1 MLTRCRWAQASVIE
15 QQYHDL
21 EWGVPEHDDQ
31 KLFEFLTLEGAQAGL
46 SWRTVLQKREA
57 YRLAFDQFNVEKI
70 ANYSENKFAELIAN
84 RGIIRNKSKI
94 RSTVANAQA
103 YITVQQ
109 TFGSFDNYLWG
120 FVDGKPIHNHWQSH
134 EQLPAFD
141 DISLQLSKDLQKRGF
156 KFVGKTICYAL
167 MQAVGLVND
176 HTIDCYRH
184 QEVQQL

>member
-70 ANYSENKFAELIAN
+70 ANYSENKFAEFC
-84 RGIIRNKSKI
+84 
-94 RSTVANAQA
+94 QA
-103 YITVQQ
+103 YDENKY
-109 TFGSFDNYLWG
+109 F
-120 FVDGKPIHNHWQSH
+120 K
-134 EQLPAFD
+134 EQLRASNGQSVFT
-141 DISLQLSKDLQKRGF
+141 I
-156 KFVGKTICYAL
+156 KF
-167 MQAVGLVND
+167 
-176 HTIDCYRH
+176 
-184 QEVQQL
+184 